1 MTVCKDRVERSFSRA
16 ASTYE
21 KFTFF
26 QKQCA
31 DDFAAFLRSRALP
44 EPDRILEAGCG
55 TGLLTRRLR
64 MLYPSASIVST
75 DLSVGMIAFCRS
87 HFTEEEAIHFACH
100 DFDQPYRESGFDL
113 AVSAL
118 SLQWSSDLHGA
129 FANLAQA
136 LKSDGEVLISI
147 PLSSSLPQMR
157 EMFRSRA
164 IPYQVLKLPE
174 KEAVGAA
181 FLLFFQ
187 SIETEV
193 RTYRETYPSFHALL
207 KAMRMNGTSGGHS
220 GTQTSALKALLRDC
234 GSVPFSVTYDIGFF
248 RGKKRA

>member
-16 ASTYE
+16 APTYE

-26 QKQCA
+26 QKSCA

-44 EPDRILEAGCG
+44 EPRRILEAGCG

-64 MLYPSASIVST
+64 ALYPSASIVST
-75 DLSVGMIAFCRS
+75 DLSAGMIAFCRS
-87 HFTEEEAIHFACH
+87 RFAEEEAIHFACH

-136 LKSDGEVLISI
+136 LNPDGDALISI

-157 EMFRSRA
+157 EMFRNRA
-164 IPYQVLKLPE
+164 IAYQGLKLPE
-174 KEAVGAA
+174 KESVKTT

-187 SIETEV
+187 SVETEV
-193 RTYRETYPSFHALL
+193 RTYRESYPSFHALL

-220 GTQTSALKALLRDC
+220 GTRPSALKALLRDS
-234 GSVPFSVTYDIGFF
+234 GPAPFSVTYDIGFF
-248 RGKKRA
+248 RGKRRA